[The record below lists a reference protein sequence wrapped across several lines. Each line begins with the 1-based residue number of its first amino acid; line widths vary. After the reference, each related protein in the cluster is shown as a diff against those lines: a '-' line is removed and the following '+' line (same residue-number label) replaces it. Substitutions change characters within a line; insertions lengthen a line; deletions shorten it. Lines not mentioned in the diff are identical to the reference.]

1 MNTRNDFLDT
11 IKFDAPTAI
20 EEYSRYLY
28 EYKMNFYK
36 QAYTEHLSISKLFPE
51 VDFHTICR
59 IKSFKST
66 LDKAQHKGNIDKV
79 FDIHGIRHVI
89 SAVDGRNDEELLTKY
104 CYKIEN
110 YLKTFYKAN
119 GLSVDSE
126 REKDYIKNPK
136 ENGYQALHLSGI
148 AINDHN
154 RKFETQI
161 KTERMDN
168 YAKYGNANH
177 AEHYKPRKL
186 GNNPLS
192 NVPLFA
198 VIKHNDNKKAE
209 MYELSFAECFQYFY
223 NIPYDKY
230 LESRENNISK

>member
-1 MNTRNDFLDT
+1 MSARNDFLET
-11 IKFDAPTAI
+11 IKFDTATTI
-20 EEYSRYLY
+20 DEYSKYLY
-28 EYKMNFYK
+28 DYKMNFYK
-36 QAYTEHLSISKLFPE
+36 QAYQEHLSISKLFPE

-66 LDKAQHKGNIDKV
+66 LDKAKRKGMDKV

-89 SAVDGRNDEELLTKY
+89 SSVDGKDDEELLTKY
-104 CYKIEN
+104 CYKIKD
-110 YLKTFYKAN
+110 YIKTRYKTA
-119 GLSVDSE
+119 GLVVDPE

-136 ENGYQALHLSGI
+136 ENGYQALHVSGM
-148 AINDHN
+148 APNDNN
-154 RKFETQI
+154 RKFEMQI

-177 AEHYKPRKL
+177 AEKYKPRAI
-186 GNNPLS
+186 GQNPLL

-198 VIKHNDNKKAE
+198 IIKNTDEKPE
-209 MYELSFAECFQYFY
+209 MYELSFPECFQYFY

-230 LESRENNISK
+230 LEMQKNEKTR